1 MRRRGARP
9 RTGTFPKKAMIT
21 DARRSRLATT
31 PLERVRAHAD
41 YTEARCQ
48 QRVAIL
54 GHTLQIAR
62 TRRLRPLERLE
73 LQERLDAA
81 TAALINARRH
91 KSWVSSHPDE
101 AVAHG
106 VEDGAID
113 DAFAELKEEF
123 ADFELVDWG
132 WVARA
137 FSDQLGGVVSHNL
150 KAAFEAEAARRAVH
164 GLEEV
169 RARHHAHMGRYGT
182 AVEEVGGLMD
192 VAEKLADMARG
203 LLETTVSRIAEER
216 AGWVNSPTWREQD
229 AGRADEHV
237 PSTPPRAAV
246 DESASPR
253 APPAPTRRSRFAARR
268 PRSTPIAAASAASA
282 ASAAQTRRAEDI
294 DNLVEDHWN
303 AAKTGSSPPSCLACF
318 EPFASAGEMVPLLM
332 CAQGHRICKG
342 CSIKLMKFDAT
353 GCPVC
358 KAPLPDTL
366 ILDWGLMDS
375 LRTSENAFTARAPP

>member
-1 MRRRGARP
+1 MASTCVDATRSDGESSTGVECGPAAPASSKTSEIDTSGAPNSVVGFHTGRRPVRPAPRGARP
-9 RTGTFPKKAMIT
+9 GP
-21 DARRSRLATT
+21 RRR
-31 PLERVRAHAD
+31 P
-41 YTEARCQ
+41 
-48 QRVAIL
+48 
-54 GHTLQIAR
+54 
-62 TRRLRPLERLE
+62 RR
-73 LQERLDAA
+73 
-81 TAALINARRH
+81 RR
-91 KSWVSSHPDE
+91 
-101 AVAHG
+101 
-106 VEDGAID
+106 
-113 DAFAELKEEF
+113 
-123 ADFELVDWG
+123 
-132 WVARA
+132 
-137 FSDQLGGVVSHNL
+137 
-150 KAAFEAEAARRAVH
+150 
-164 GLEEV
+164 
-169 RARHHAHMGRYGT
+169 
-182 AVEEVGGLMD
+182 
-192 VAEKLADMARG
+192 
-203 LLETTVSRIAEER
+203 
-216 AGWVNSPTWREQD
+216 
-229 AGRADEHV
+229 
-237 PSTPPRAAV
+237 PRAAR
-246 DESASPR
+246 APRRRAACPR

>member
-150 KAAFEAEAARRAVH
+150 KAAFEAEAARRAGAWSRGGKGEAPCPH
-164 GLEEV
+164 GALRDGGRGGGRVDGRRREIGGHGEGFAGDDGV
-169 RARHHAHMGRYGT
+169 AHRRGT
-182 AVEEVGGLMD
+182 CWLGE
-192 VAEKLADMARG
+192 LA
-203 LLETTVSRIAEER
+203 
-216 AGWVNSPTWREQD
+216 
-229 AGRADEHV
+229 H
-237 PSTPPRAAV
+237 
-246 DESASPR
+246 
-253 APPAPTRRSRFAARR
+253 
-268 PRSTPIAAASAASA
+268 
-282 ASAAQTRRAEDI
+282 
-294 DNLVEDHWN
+294 
-303 AAKTGSSPPSCLACF
+303 LA
-318 EPFASAGEMVPLLM
+318 
-332 CAQGHRICKG
+332 
-342 CSIKLMKFDAT
+342 
-353 GCPVC
+353 
-358 KAPLPDTL
+358 
-366 ILDWGLMDS
+366 
-375 LRTSENAFTARAPP
+375 